1 MKYFYFFTIYSLLPL
16 KCCRSRPCL
25 SSELHLW
32 RVALGFFSLCL
43 FHPVIL
49 LLGFGQREYYTCDW
63 TIFAS
68 LGPCPSGSFPSSEG
82 SAWWPELSAW
92 VLSFDLQLSNGLD
105 IRDCRAGDLWRK
117 ESSGLPWLSLGTWAS
132 YKLWQQPGHPKS
144 WKGTQKTLA
153 LVALMFC
160 LSSLCSSV
168 WKLLGCMLE
177 RDQKDPFRQ
186 VEGVKQ
192 KF

>member
-16 KCCRSRPCL
+16 KCCHSRPCL

-68 LGPCPSGSFPSSEG
+68 LGRCPSGSFPSSEG

-92 VLSFDLQLSNGLD
+92 VLSFDLQLSNGLEKE
-105 IRDCRAGDLWRK
+105 IAGLEISEGRRAQDCHDCLLVHEHHISSDSNLDTRNPEKGHRK
-117 ESSGLPWLSLGTWAS
+117 AW
-132 YKLWQQPGHPKS
+132 H
-144 WKGTQKTLA
+144 
-153 LVALMFC
+153 
-160 LSSLCSSV
+160 
-168 WKLLGCMLE
+168 
-177 RDQKDPFRQ
+177 
-186 VEGVKQ
+186 
-192 KF
+192 